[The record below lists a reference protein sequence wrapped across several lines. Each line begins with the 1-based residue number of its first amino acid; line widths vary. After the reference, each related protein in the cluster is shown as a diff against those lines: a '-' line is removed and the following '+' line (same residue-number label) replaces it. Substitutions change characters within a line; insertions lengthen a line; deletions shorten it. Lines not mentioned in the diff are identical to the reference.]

1 MSATDNSTRPY
12 IMDKNMGAAVNLD
25 AVEMPTVNGDGLPV
39 IELTQ
44 EQKYLFDLR
53 GWLLIPGVLSAD
65 EVAEMREYCLR
76 LKFQPESLPESQ
88 RNTLGGPLQ
97 RLADHPRIV
106 GFMNEFVAYPGLSNR
121 DCYGFRQESCHL
133 FHRTVGEGKFAPHN
147 GSGMLRFP
155 GDSHTYSCIPGKAN
169 AGLTR
174 VVWELNPVEK
184 GTGGTLFVSGTHKGV
199 YAAPDSVRDPSSP
212 IWETYGCPAGSLLF
226 FTEALTHSATA
237 WTNAKNDRVA
247 IFSCYNTV
255 NSKWHNWNPPAEL
268 LATMPSKRQTL
279 YRPVYAQ
286 DNLIGGQYHG

>member
-76 LKFQPESLPESQ
+76 LKFQPESLPGSQ